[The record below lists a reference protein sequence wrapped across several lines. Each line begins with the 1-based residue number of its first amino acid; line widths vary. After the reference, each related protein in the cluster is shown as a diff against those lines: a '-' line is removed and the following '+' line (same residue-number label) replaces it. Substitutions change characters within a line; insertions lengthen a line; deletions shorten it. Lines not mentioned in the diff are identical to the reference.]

1 MLNKLD
7 KHTGLTE
14 ILGHFRDRNDA
25 IAELPQN
32 AVKVTEITP
41 RKGLDFWEAGSVT
54 YSLAEFTL
62 Q

>member
-14 ILGHFRDRNDA
+14 TLGHFRDRNDA
-25 IAELPQN
+25 IVKLPPSAE
-32 AVKVTEITP
+32 KVTEITP

-54 YSLAEFTL
+54 YSLEECTL